1 MADNIDN
8 VEVESLGA
16 AYPQDYSINTLNF
29 ITSVG
34 AKINIIKLLSNLS
47 FYEDLYSFS
56 ISGHITLIDAQGFIE
71 SLRLT
76 GNEFLE
82 MEFGKVK
89 DGKNNI
95 KQIFRVY
102 RIGDRNPS
110 GTLNSESYTLYFC
123 SEELMLSEQTK
134 ISKSYKGKKVSDI
147 IVDILTDK
155 LKISKKK
162 IELVES
168 TMGVYDF
175 LVPRMKPFE
184 AISWLS
190 TYARPKNSVGA
201 DMLFFETKDGYNFR
215 SIQSM
220 FKDEV
225 YGTYKYQAKNL
236 DNKTQSFQEKV
247 TTALGYEFGKPYD
260 ALNEINAGTLS
271 NRLISIDPIARKF
284 KITDFDYTKYKSQAS
299 SLNGNS
305 PTNNYKNR
313 LGKSETESYEGKLK
327 VIIGNAE
334 QQNVPYIKSVD
345 GAVAKDIFVETF
357 VPNRTAQISL
367 ANYTTLKIA
376 IPGDPGISVGRTIN
390 FNLLSLKSQ
399 NDNKDL
405 DKMYSGKYL
414 VTAVRHIIDTPNSYQ
429 TVLELAKDSTPT
441 ATSYINNDDASWKEI
456 IQS

>member
-1 MADNIDN
+1 MEENANNIEA
-8 VEVESLGA
+8 EVIGNS
-16 AYPQDYSINTLNF
+16 YPEDYSLNTLNF

-34 AKINIIKLLSNLS
+34 NKINILKLMSSLSV
-47 FYEDLYSFS
+47 YEDLYSFS
-56 ISGHITLIDAQGFIE
+56 LSGHITLIDAQGFME
-71 SLRLT
+71 TLKLT

-89 DGKNNI
+89 DAPNRV
-95 KQIFRVY
+95 KQKFRVY
-102 RIGDRNPS
+102 RAGDRTPS
-110 GTLNSESYTLYFC
+110 GTLNSELYTLYFC

-147 IVDILTDK
+147 VADILVDK
-155 LKISKKK
+155 LKIPNKK
-162 IELVES
+162 IENVEE

-175 LVPRMKPFE
+175 LIPRMKPFE

-190 TYARPKNSVGA
+190 CYARPKSTIGA

-220 FKDEV
+220 LKDPT

-236 DNKTQSFQEKV
+236 DNKVQSFKEKV
-247 TTALGYEFGKPYD
+247 STVIDYEFGKPYD
-260 ALNEINAGTLS
+260 ALNEINSGTLT

-284 KITDFDYTKYKSQAS
+284 KITDFDYNKYKSQAK
-299 SLNGNS
+299 SLNSSS
-305 PTNNYKNR
+305 PTNDYKNR
-313 LGKSETESYEGKLK
+313 LGVSETQAYEGKLK

-334 QQNVPYIKSVD
+334 QQNVQYIKSIN

-367 ANYTTLKIA
+367 SNYTTLKIA
-376 IPGDPGISVGRTIN
+376 IPGDPGISIGRTIN
-390 FNLLSLKSQ
+390 FNLLSLSAK
-399 NDNKDL
+399 DKDL

-414 VTAVRHIIDTPNSYQ
+414 VTAVRHIIDAPTSYK
-429 TVLELAKDSTPT
+429 TILELAKDSTPT
-441 ATSYINNDDASWKEI
+441 PTSSINNDDASWKEM
-456 IQS
+456 IQA